1 MESVG
6 AKLTE
11 RSFLPTGDF
20 VPTAGVYVKTPATD
34 AVALSCL
41 ALRPSAVVMLAGV
54 AHVMVGV
61 NLITTGGVQPLIGI
75 DG

>member
-1 MESVG
+1 M
-6 AKLTE
+6 
-11 RSFLPTGDF
+11 
-20 VPTAGVYVKTPATD
+20 VPIAGVYLNIPSNPLGVTT
-34 AVALSCL
+34 VALSCL